1 MTPTDTAL
9 RQWLPQVTQELL
21 SRRSLALRDHD
32 HRTAAAFDRAMDR
45 FEHGEWARAFAE
57 LVPLADAGD
66 REAARIALLMA
77 IRGPR
82 LFGRT
87 FASSPAQRERW
98 SIAAGGGERTV

>member
-9 RQWLPQVTQELL
+9 RQWLPQVTHELF

-32 HRTAAAFDRAMDR
+32 HLTAAAFDRAMDR
-45 FEHGEWARAFAE
+45 FEHGEWSRAFAE

-77 IRGPR
+77 VRGPR
-82 LFGRT
+82 LFGRSFLT
-87 FASSPAQRERW
+87 SPAQRERW
-98 SIAAGGGERTV
+98 SEASSGNRWS